1 MTTLEKL
8 ELMKASEAKN
18 AAAEARQAEEQ
29 RMEAEARR
37 RGLSWKSYHLQL
49 LKYLYG
55 ERARRWKANGCM
67 DKRADYVRRY
77 EGMIRGIENLRTNPD
92 EYVQEAMRVQINRD
106 RLELDRII
114 KHYEG
119 RLRA

>member
-1 MTTLEKL
+1 MTTREKL
-8 ELMKASEAKN
+8 AQMKASEERN
-18 AAAEARQAEEQ
+18 ADAEARQAEEQ
-29 RMEAEARR
+29 RMAAEARR
-37 RGLSWKSYHLQL
+37 RGLSWKSYNLRL
-49 LKYLYG
+49 LNYLYG
-55 ERARRWKANGCM
+55 QRARRWKADGCM

-77 EGMIRGIENLRTNPD
+77 EGMIRGLENLRTNPD

-119 RLRA
+119 RMRA